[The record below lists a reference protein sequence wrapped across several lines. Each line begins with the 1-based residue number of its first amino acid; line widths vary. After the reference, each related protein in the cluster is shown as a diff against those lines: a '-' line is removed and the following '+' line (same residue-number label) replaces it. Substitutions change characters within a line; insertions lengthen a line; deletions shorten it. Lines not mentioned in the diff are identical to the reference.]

1 MALLPMETE
10 YHGSCWSLVA
20 GTHHSLLTHEKKC
33 HGDAFQADCCVKMLF
48 LLQFYYDTET
58 SRSWLTCWK
67 WTAMMTLQFH
77 QQNCVNSNGSWW
89 WFLWPFLWFWFIHS
103 AGILCRIG
111 NLVKTLW
118 KKLLIVVSFIVKF
131 TKSLWWIKLTWW
143 CKPSVSIQGDGNGI
157 DVVSS
162 GLDVTI
168 VHQVILDFEL

>member
-1 MALLPMETE
+1 
-10 YHGSCWSLVA
+10 
-20 GTHHSLLTHEKKC
+20 
-33 HGDAFQADCCVKMLF
+33 
-48 LLQFYYDTET
+48 
-58 SRSWLTCWK
+58 
-67 WTAMMTLQFH
+67 
-77 QQNCVNSNGSWW
+77 
-89 WFLWPFLWFWFIHS
+89 LWPFLWFWFIHS